1 MSARTLPE
9 ATFARTVLGS
19 GPGLTHG
26 AGSSIDLS
34 WRVATARCCFR
45 RVRVTEGRSLPCR

>member
-26 AGSSIDLS
+26 AGASSSIDNTCGPIL
-34 WRVATARCCFR
+34 
-45 RVRVTEGRSLPCR
+45 EGLAAHHTVVGID